1 MLRTL
6 VISALIVLSSATLYA
21 AELKVG
27 HFELQRLIAQS
38 DAGKQARDKYLSRAK
53 NYQDELNNRAE
64 KLKKIKEEVEEGGKK
79 LKENEKPSA
88 QLVEQ
93 EKEYAALFRDFQ
105 RLQGGYQDELKVY
118 DADLTR
124 KVLEELTPVV
134 RDYATA
140 NKYDY
145 LFRLNES
152 FAYAIE
158 KRDVTDELVKA
169 FNKVHVK

>member
-38 DAGKQARDKYLSRAK
+38 DAGKEARDKYLSRAK
-53 NYQDELNNRAE
+53 SYQDELNNRAE
-64 KLKKIKEEVEEGGKK
+64 KLKKIKEEVEGSAKK
-79 LKENEKPSA
+79 LKENEKPSV
-88 QLVEQ
+88 QLVEK

-134 RDYATA
+134 RDYAAA

-152 FAYAIE
+152 FAYAVE